1 MSRATLV
8 ATISSFSRANQA
20 TNSIDWRAINWLE
33 VRADL
38 MPEVDPVALR
48 SVSDAKFLYTLRSRR
63 AGGMDGS
70 AEGARFQCLRRAARH
85 YDFIDLEA
93 ERDLLPNL
101 LSCICPSRRVISWY
115 GKVRDEQTLEQLLG
129 TLGRNSARL
138 YRFELT
144 CSTVEEGIIAV
155 QFLSRIKRADVIAYA
170 TGPLGVWT
178 RVLAAR
184 IGAPIVF
191 GELMDDRE
199 HSAGNPTI
207 SELIQDYGFP
217 EVQPVTEIFA
227 IAGEPILGS
236 LSPRLHNAAHRASGA
251 GRVFLSFP
259 TSALDRLW
267 SRLVSSGTLETLGLT
282 VKGLTV
288 AAPNKQSALQVSGRI
303 APLCRQCKASNL
315 LVRENGHWA
324 AGTTEPEG
332 IFHHDTVK
340 RLNLS
345 GATVAVVGC
354 GGSGRVTAA
363 ALAQK
368 GAEVT
373 LVNRSVDHGKWAGRL
388 LGLRFVPLKDFSA
401 HGYSA
406 MVNAT
411 PVGREGDE
419 LPVDLKSLNPGS
431 LVVDLVYRRNGLTP
445 LVAAAE
451 GLGHAVIDGRNV
463 LLAQTMRQYCLMT
476 GEHMPEGRAR
486 KLLGIPADRPDAL
499 EPDPPAGMNAHAEA
513 ERC

>member
-1 MSRATLV
+1 V
-8 ATISSFSRANQA
+8 ATISSLSCAKQA
-20 TNSIDWRAINWLE
+20 SKSIDWKAIDWLE

-48 SVSDAKFLYTLRSRR
+48 SVSDTKLLYTLRSRR
-63 AGGMDGS
+63 AGGMDS
-70 AEGARFQCLRRAARH
+70 SSDGARSHYLQRAARLF
-85 YDFIDLEA
+85 DFIDLEA
-93 ERDLLPNL
+93 EQDLLPNL

-129 TLGRNSARL
+129 ILSRNSARL

-155 QFLSRIKRADVIAYA
+155 QFLTRVKRADVIAYA
-170 TGPLGVWT
+170 TGPHGVWT
-178 RVLAAR
+178 RVLATR
-184 IGAPIVF
+184 IAAPIVF
-191 GELMDDRE
+191 GELTDNYE

-267 SRLVSSGTLETLGLT
+267 SGLVSSGTLETLGLT
-282 VKGLTV
+282 IKGLTI
-288 AAPNKQSALQVSGRI
+288 AAPNKQSALQLSGRI
-303 APLCRQCKASNL
+303 APLCQQCKASNL

-332 IFHHDTVK
+332 IFHHDTVQK
-340 RLNLS
+340 VNLS
-345 GATVAVVGC
+345 GARVAVVGC

-373 LVNRSVDHGKWAGRL
+373 LVNRSADRGGWAGRL
-388 LGLRFVPLKDFSA
+388 LGLRFVPLKQFSA

-419 LPVDLKSLNPGS
+419 LPIDLKSLNPGS
-431 LVVDLVYRRNGLTP
+431 LIIDLVYRRNGLTP

-451 GLGHAVIDGRNV
+451 GLGHAVIDGRKV

-476 GEHMPEGRAR
+476 GEHMAEGPAR
-486 KLLGIPADRPDAL
+486 KLLGIPDDRVDA
-499 EPDPPAGMNAHAEA
+499 PASSTVTNVPTEA